1 MAGDMKDSGVAWIG
15 EIPSTWDTIKIRFVT
30 SIRAE
35 KIEYKEGDSYLG
47 LENIDGFSG
56 KYIPTETIYS
66 DGIYDSYNEG
76 DLLFSLL
83 RPYLG
88 KVMLAEEHGACTG
101 ELVVI
106 KSFSGCMSF
115 LFYCMISNR
124 FIETVNLSTYG
135 AKMPRANWDFIRNL
149 FIPMPSICEQNRIAT
164 YLDSRCSE
172 IESLS
177 YDIQK
182 EIETLEAYKKSLI
195 TETVTKG
202 LDKSALMKDSGIDW
216 IGIVSEKWSTIKIRF
231 VTTIRTEKIEYK
243 EEGGHYLGLENIEG
257 FSGKFIPS
265 ETIYPAGIYDKYN
278 KNDLLFSLLRP
289 YLGKVM
295 LANDFGACSGE
306 LVVIKSFS
314 GYMPYLFYCMISNRF
329 IETVN
334 LSTYGAKMPRASWDF
349 VRNMFI
355 PVPPFQEQKAIAAFL
370 DSKCSEIDSIIASK
384 KKQLDT
390 LASYKKSLIY
400 EYVTGKKEVK

>member
-1 MAGDMKDSGVAWIG
+1 
-15 EIPSTWDTIKIRFVT
+15 
-30 SIRAE
+30 
-35 KIEYKEGDSYLG
+35 
-47 LENIDGFSG
+47 
-56 KYIPTETIYS
+56 
-66 DGIYDSYNEG
+66 
-76 DLLFSLL
+76 
-83 RPYLG
+83 
-88 KVMLAEEHGACTG
+88 
-101 ELVVI
+101 
-106 KSFSGCMSF
+106 
-115 LFYCMISNR
+115 MI
-124 FIETVNLSTYG
+124 
-135 AKMPRANWDFIRNL
+135 
-149 FIPMPSICEQNRIAT
+149 
-164 YLDSRCSE
+164 
-172 IESLS
+172 
-177 YDIQK
+177 
-182 EIETLEAYKKSLI
+182 
-195 TETVTKG
+195 
-202 LDKSALMKDSGIDW
+202 
-216 IGIVSEKWSTIKIRF
+216 
-231 VTTIRTEKIEYK
+231 
-243 EEGGHYLGLENIEG
+243 
-257 FSGKFIPS
+257 
-265 ETIYPAGIYDKYN
+265 KYN

>member
-1 MAGDMKDSGVAWIG
+1 
-15 EIPSTWDTIKIRFVT
+15 
-30 SIRAE
+30 
-35 KIEYKEGDSYLG
+35 
-47 LENIDGFSG
+47 
-56 KYIPTETIYS
+56 
-66 DGIYDSYNEG
+66 
-76 DLLFSLL
+76 
-83 RPYLG
+83 
-88 KVMLAEEHGACTG
+88 
-101 ELVVI
+101 
-106 KSFSGCMSF
+106 
-115 LFYCMISNR
+115 
-124 FIETVNLSTYG
+124 
-135 AKMPRANWDFIRNL
+135 
-149 FIPMPSICEQNRIAT
+149 
-164 YLDSRCSE
+164 
-172 IESLS
+172 
-177 YDIQK
+177 
-182 EIETLEAYKKSLI
+182 
-195 TETVTKG
+195 
-202 LDKSALMKDSGIDW
+202 MKDSGIDW